1 MISSTC
7 FGYSDLEVSKFCFKV
22 PARRNGDCASP
33 NKGSM
38 NLKVSTC
45 NESLSLIQW
54 NRSASRSASQ
64 ICTSKKACLMSPPK
78 AAGLRQFQTSTLQS
92 KLCRGGPVSKE
103 SFNEGYSVLLLLKLF
118 CTADNILFSLESN
131 RSLSPQ
137 YLLSVGS
144 GLVCQTHLG
153 DWLASAMSS

>member
-22 PARRNGDCASP
+22 PARRNGDCTSP
-33 NKGSM
+33 NKGGM

-54 NRSASRSASQ
+54 NRSASQSASQ

-78 AAGLRQFQTSTLQS
+78 ATGLRASFVEVAQSLRNRSMKGTLCCFS
-92 KLCRGGPVSKE
+92 YNL
-103 SFNEGYSVLLLLKLF
+103 LF
-118 CTADNILFSLESN
+118 CTADNIFFSLESN

-144 GLVCQTHLG
+144 GLVCHTHLVY
-153 DWLASAMSS
+153 WVAYAISSWG